1 MERLPGSETGSE
13 QEKKEKEQTGIVT
26 SQMKVISRRP
36 TKRKPN
42 RVQKDSKKLN
52 VKKPMNLGNKGRGKE
67 PEEENEVKVVSRRP
81 AKRRAVQSKKVTS
94 KIKVKK
100 ASKSSASMQEED
112 PKKSEVKVVSRRPA
126 KRMATRTRK
135 ITPKI
140 KDEKVSESRDR
151 IQQKTSKEE
160 HGEKAVSRQPGKR
173 KSACTQ
179 KVGKHSKESGNEQ
192 SIQMDP
198 TNLEVQPVSNRN
210 VSPSPLKWGR
220 RLRRNNSLTQASS
233 PLMKEGIESPVSDTS
248 KLEQPTGV
256 CGGTE
261 VDDKDNDSAQELHRS
276 RRRRHRTHR
285 TDSRGGGEKEKDSQS
300 FSVQPVP
307 SLLEVLSDT
316 WTPDKTKKFLSEGF
330 LANLSFGLISGG
342 EAKTQPNQEALKEP
356 LKGIRKVLAEECM
369 VEDDVTDLML
379 LDLVMNALG
388 DRIEIYKLQAENRK
402 LEDID
407 LILDL
412 RYKADR
418 RLIETLLALKNS

>member
-13 QEKKEKEQTGIVT
+13 QGKKEKEQTGTVT
-26 SQMKVISRRP
+26 SQIKVISRRP

-52 VKKPMNLGNKGRGKE
+52 VKKPMDLGNKVQGKE

-100 ASKSSASMQEED
+100 ASKSSAEIQEEE

-126 KRMATRTRK
+126 KRTTTRTRK

-140 KDEKVSESRDR
+140 KDEKISE
-151 IQQKTSKEE
+151 EA

-179 KVGKHSKESGNEQ
+179 KVGKHSKESENEQ
-192 SIQMDP
+192 TIQMDP
-198 TNLEVQPVSNRN
+198 TDLEVQPVSNQN

-220 RLRRNNSLTQASS
+220 RSRRNNSLTQASS
-233 PLMKEGIESPVSDTS
+233 SLMKGGIESPVSDTS
-248 KLEQPTGV
+248 KLGKPTGV
-256 CGGTE
+256 CGETE
-261 VDDKDNDSAQELHRS
+261 VDDKDNDSAQELRRS

-285 TDSRGGGEKEKDSQS
+285 VDSRGGGEKEKDSQS
-300 FSVQPVP
+300 SSVQPVP

-316 WTPDKTKKFLSEGF
+316 WTADKTKKFLSEGF
-330 LANLSFGLISGG
+330 IANLSFGLISGG

-356 LKGIRKVLAEECM
+356 LKGIRKVLADECM